1 MNGPPD
7 EPKDVTQTQETPKRG
22 VPKPGPSAPKPP
34 MPEPPSEETGP
45 RLVDSPPPATQAPV
59 LLRAQQ
65 RILEILVAKEELGD
79 VLDEVCLLF
88 EETVEGSKCSI
99 MLHEQVTHQLR
110 MGAAP
115 SLDEDFKRAMEVVS
129 VGPQSASCG
138 AAVHHGK
145 TVVAEDVASN
155 RIWRDYR
162 EQAAEAGLRSCWSI
176 PLRKAQPDPRGERR
190 IVGTVD
196 FYFEDVRQYTASQL
210 EILTAASDLASCVLH
225 NTQTRVSLNERQ
237 HYDSLTDLPNR
248 GLYTQR
254 LRQLIEDAKSQSKD
268 SQLRFAVAVVDLDDF
283 KEVNDTLG
291 FQMGDLVLQAVG
303 QRLAGCLHES
313 DTIARSGSDDFLLL
327 IQGLDK
333 DFDVGVIA
341 EKILR
346 RVNDPYDF
354 DGYPLYVT
362 ASMGISVYPWDGDD
376 AQILLRNAETALV
389 SAKERGGSSYE
400 QFRPTMARN
409 RPTVERWFEQTR
421 LASQLRGVLHRDE
434 LELYYQLK
442 YADDRV
448 TVCGAEALLRWQHPE
463 LGLLLPN
470 QFLPLAERM
479 GLTVPFGEWCLET
492 ACRQNKHWQEQ
503 GLLHFPVSVNVSPLQ
518 FRHGQL
524 LSSIERTLQVSGLD
538 PKYLELEIIERLAME
553 DNQHNQQRLDALH
566 DLGLCLSIDDFGT
579 GFSSLSYLSRF
590 PFDTIK
596 IDRSFIKEI
605 GTGNDRDKDSRNIVL
620 AIISMARALSI
631 KVVAEGVETE
641 EQVDFLFQNECDVIQ
656 GFYFARPEPAEKVT
670 VTLQKVLESRMPL
683 SEAAR
688 RA

>member
-1 MNGPPD
+1 MSHSD
-7 EPKDVTQTQETPKRG
+7 EPRDVSQTQETPKQNL
-22 VPKPGPSAPKPP
+22 PKQELAQVMPSV
-34 MPEPPSEETGP
+34 
-45 RLVDSPPPATQAPV
+45 LQQPALAPV
-59 LLRAQQ
+59 VLRAQK
-65 RILEILVAKEELGD
+65 RILEILVAKEQLGE
-79 VLDEVCLLF
+79 VLDDVCLLF
-88 EETVEGSKCSI
+88 EEIVEGSQCAI

-110 MGAAP
+110 LGAAP
-115 SLDEDFKRAMEVVS
+115 SLDEEFKRAMDVVS

-145 TVVAEDVASN
+145 SVVAEDVGSN

-162 EQAAEAGLRSCWSI
+162 REAAEAGVRSCWSI

-196 FYFEDVRQYTASQL
+196 FYFDDVRQYTASL
-210 EILTAASDLASCVLH
+210 LDVLTAASELASFVLH

-237 HYDSLTDLPNR
+237 HFDSLTDLPNR

-254 LRQLIEDAKSQSKD
+254 LRQLIEDAKSRTKD
-268 SQLRFAVAVVDLDDF
+268 GQERFAVAVVDLDDF

-333 DFDVGVIA
+333 DFDVSIIA

-400 QFRPTMARN
+400 LFRPTMARN

-434 LELYYQLK
+434 LELFYQLK

-448 TVCGAEALLRWQHPE
+448 TVCGAEALVRWQHPE

-492 ACRQNKHWQEQ
+492 ACRQNKNWQKQ

-518 FRHGQL
+518 FRHGRL

-538 PKYLELEIIERLAME
+538 PRYLELEIIERLAME

-605 GTGNDRDKDSRNIVL
+605 GTGNDRDHDSRNIVL

-641 EQVDFLFQNECDVIQ
+641 EQVDFLFENECDVIQ
-656 GFYFARPEPAEKVT
+656 GFYFARPEPADKVT
-670 VTLQKVLESRMPL
+670 ATLQKVLESRLPQI
-683 SEAAR
+683 SEAGR